1 MNFEDDPEARIRALE
16 QPLSDQARASE
27 LGGAQAGSDAA
38 YLPPPVSA
46 YSPPDPNTPT
56 YGTQDFGTQPYGTQ
70 QWGTQQW
77 GAQQWGA
84 APTKVSGGIPW
95 VIFGMIAV
103 VILVISAGIIVF
115 VTQMTGAP
123 DDSSVP
129 SGGGSIDITLG
140 EPSPIPSVEIP
151 QAPTVPSIPVPGVPA
166 PGPPGADPNGTT
178 AAPGQ
183 TVTVSGVDENR
194 TVTCKGG
201 DVSVSGIRNTVTII
215 GHCAQ
220 VAVSGI
226 ENNITVDA
234 ADKIGAS
241 GFDNKVTY
249 HGGTPQIDADG
260 SNTVQQG

>member
-27 LGGAQAGSDAA
+27 LGGAQAASDAA

-46 YSPPDPNTPT
+46 YSPPNPSTPT

-70 QWGTQQW
+70 QWGT
-77 GAQQWGA
+77 QQWGA

-140 EPSPIPSVEIP
+140 EPSPFPSVEIQ
-151 QAPTVPSIPVPGVPA
+151 QAPTVPGVPA
-166 PGPPGADPNGTT
+166 PVAPGADPNGTT

-183 TVTVSGVDENR
+183 TVAVSGVDENK

-249 HGGTPQIDADG
+249 HGGTPQIDASG